1 MNKKELGV
9 TLREMFDA
17 AAHREKGVIILLF
30 AVKYAD
36 VIELEKYAVQDILK
50 EAQLPESYIDGFNKG
65 LKLSKYVVAK

>member
-9 TLREMFDA
+9 RLREMFDA
-17 AAHREKGVIILLF
+17 AEHREKGVMILLF

-36 VIELEKYAVQDILK
+36 VIEREKYSVQDILK
-50 EAQLPESYIDGFNKG
+50 EAQLPERYINAFGKG

>member
-9 TLREMFDA
+9 TLRKMFDEA
-17 AAHREKGVIILLF
+17 EHREKGVIILFF

-36 VIELEKYAVQDILK
+36 VIEREKYSVQDILK
-50 EAQLPESYIDGFNKG
+50 EAQLPESYIGGFNKG